1 MTVESF
7 RLAMLL
13 LLNYNL
19 KKTRRTKSKEERRKT
34 THYVGPLLVYLLA
47 LLAIMIADTI
57 SMLKISSDAKH
68 GICTK

>member
-34 THYVGPLLVYLLA
+34 THYVDLLSVYLLA
-47 LLAIMIADTI
+47 LLAIMIADGI
-57 SMLKISSDAKH
+57 SMNVESIK
-68 GICTK
+68 